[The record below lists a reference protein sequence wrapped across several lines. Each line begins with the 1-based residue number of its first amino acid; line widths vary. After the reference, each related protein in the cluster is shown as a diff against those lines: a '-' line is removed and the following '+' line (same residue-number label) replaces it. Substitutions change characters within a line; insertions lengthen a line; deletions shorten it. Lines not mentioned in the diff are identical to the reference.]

1 MTVALAKDV
10 EDFLADQVR
19 TGVCTDASELVND
32 LLRSLRAQQQQP
44 IEVTPELEAWLLEA
58 ADKPVS
64 PLTRADFEALRE
76 RVRSRLTTRAA

>member
-19 TGVCTDASELVND
+19 TGVCANASELVND
-32 LLRSLRAQQQQP
+32 VLRSLREQQQP
-44 IEVTPELEAWLLEA
+44 IEITPELEAWLLEA

-64 PLTRADFEALRE
+64 PLTRADFDALRQ
-76 RVRSRLTTRAA
+76 RVRSRLNNRAA